1 VLLSGFV
8 VSAETRL
15 AVQAVLRMAAGLRA
29 GRVPP
34 SANPL
39 VLHGP
44 PGTGK
49 SHLAAGLVAAVTTDR
64 PSRTARVLAAA
75 EFAIEP
81 PDEIL
86 ECDLLIVEDLQHL
99 PLRAADALVRVVDF
113 RLPRRLPLVVTANA
127 GPGRL
132 PGLPARLTSRL
143 SGGLVVGL
151 EPLTPAGRRLTL
163 RRLAKQRGLQA
174 RSAVLNWIADHTPGG
189 VRPLLGALTTLE
201 ALSRGRATRSAGTPP
216 PDLAT
221 VIAHWRTAEA
231 GGIVTP
237 ERVAKAVARHF
248 RLNVK
253 ALRTRR
259 RQPAGLWPCQVAMY
273 LTRELTGLSWPR
285 IGAAFGGRDASTVR
299 HAYQKVGE
307 RADADAG
314 FAAEMRRIT
323 AEFVRE
329 A

>member
-1 VLLSGFV
+1 MLLSGFV

-15 AVQAVLRMAAGLRA
+15 ALQAVRRLEAGLQA
-29 GRVPP
+29 GKVPQ

-39 VLHGP
+39 ILHGP

-49 SHLAAGLVAAVTTDR
+49 SHLAAGLVAALTTDR

-75 EFAIEP
+75 DFATEP

-99 PLRAADALVRVVDF
+99 PARAADALVRVVDY

-127 GPGRL
+127 GPARL

-151 EPLTPAGRRLTL
+151 EPLTPAGRRMTL
-163 RRLAKQRGLQA
+163 QRLAKQRGLRV
-174 RSAVLNWIADHTPGG
+174 RSTVLNWIADHTPGG

-201 ALSRGRATRSAGTPP
+201 ALSRGQPLR

-221 VIAHWRTAEA
+221 VIAHWRSSEA
-231 GGIVTP
+231 GGTVTP
-237 ERVAKAVARHF
+237 ERVAKAVARHY
-248 RLNVK
+248 RLDVK

-285 IGAAFGGRDASTVR
+285 IGEAFGGRDASTVR

-307 RADADAG
+307 RADADTG

-329 A
+329 T